1 MTAETTTFEIKYM
14 FGFFKKN
21 TEETTNSLLTSIVKQ
36 KGVKPKFHQLK
47 VLDVRKETDDCVS
60 VSFLPPVKGFQY
72 IPGQYITLKKEIN
85 GEELRRSYSIC
96 SSPLDG
102 ELRVAIK
109 RVPDGRFSSWA
120 TKELCAGDQ
129 IEVMPPM
136 GNFILEPSIDDNHEY
151 VAFAA
156 GSGITPV
163 LSMIKTSLKLSKN
176 SKFTLFYGNK
186 KSSSIIFKRELE
198 DLKDL
203 YLGRFEIHHVLSRE
217 DQGNDLLFGRI
228 DKNRATSLLKKFQPK
243 MNAHSFFLCGPETMI
258 NNVSDVIAD
267 MGVDKT
273 NIHFELFS
281 STTKTEKTISKPSSK
296 NKKPSSNVTVILDGE
311 KTHFE
316 QPSKTFVL
324 DAALAAGA
332 DIPYAC
338 KGAVC
343 CTCRAKVL
351 EGSVEMAMNYSLT
364 DEEVDEGYVLSCQTL
379 PKSPDVVISFDD

>member
-1 MTAETTTFEIKYM
+1 MIIETTTFEKKYM

-21 TEETTNSLLTSIVKQ
+21 LEEKAKNLLTSVAEQ
-36 KGVKPKFHQLK
+36 KGVKPKFHKLK

-60 VSFLPPVKGFQY
+60 VSFLPPVKDFHFV
-72 IPGQYITLKKEIN
+72 PGQYLTLKKKIN

-120 TKELCAGDQ
+120 TNELYAGDH
-129 IEVMPPM
+129 IEVMPPI
-136 GNFILEPSIDDNHEY
+136 GNFILEPSVNDNNEY

-163 LSMIKTSLKLSKN
+163 LSMIKTTLKLSHS

-186 KSSSIIFKRELE
+186 KTSSIIFKRELE

-203 YLGRFEIHHVLSRE
+203 YLDRFEIHHVLSRE

-228 DKNRATSLLKKFQPK
+228 DKKRTASLLKKFQPK
-243 MNAHSFFLCGPETMI
+243 MSARSFFLCGPETMI
-258 NNVSDVIAD
+258 NNVSDIIAE
-267 MGVDKT
+267 MGVDKK

-281 STTKTEKTISKPSSK
+281 SNTKTEKNISKISSK
-296 NKKPSSNVTVILDGE
+296 NKKASSSITVILDGE

-316 QPSKTFVL
+316 QSAKTFVL

-364 DEEVDEGYVLSCQTL
+364 EEEVDEGFVLSCQTF
-379 PKSPDVVISFDD
+379 PKSPNVVISFDD